1 MTGHRRKGGIRL
13 LRQAGDSEERLRRL
27 FTILIVLADPAP
39 PVPGTDPSA
48 ALTVMGLRT
57 GSRTGSERVRGSLR
71 RLRARID
78 HGVAEGVSS
87 LAKRRALWR
96 KKRGSRA

>member
-39 PVPGTDPSA
+39 PVPGTDPSRCPDSHGPENRLQNGFGTSARLTA
-48 ALTVMGLRT
+48 ASE
-57 GSRTGSERVRGSLR
+57 GS
-71 RLRARID
+71 
-78 HGVAEGVSS
+78 H
-87 LAKRRALWR
+87 
-96 KKRGSRA
+96 

>member
-27 FTILIVLADPAP
+27 FTILIVLADPAL

-57 GSRTGSERVRGSLR
+57 GSQNGFGTSARLTAASEGS
-71 RLRARID
+71 
-78 HGVAEGVSS
+78 H
-87 LAKRRALWR
+87 
-96 KKRGSRA
+96 